1 VECGVL
7 VLLAILI
14 CGGGAQEEGS
24 GDDGSGDVGSGD
36 SEEPLVVTRSAS
48 YTMASQDGK
57 STVNIVIQ
65 AITSSDQLNLV
76 CDFSSSDENVF
87 SDQGCPP
94 SIYLVAG
101 HASCQSLPSEVSAKK
116 LTDIN
121 KSGPDEV
128 LVDAT
133 WSELPGK
140 CILVIKKTE
149 CDGEDGSGDDG
160 SGDDSVRIETPETP
174 SEESDEGIG
183 GIDDSLEVGD
193 TIDESGDD
201 GEGSGDIDES
211 MEGLGRDTFPRAPR
225 RYSTLRSAVFGRSYA
240 LLSLASFTIFSSG
253 STGAFTVRIPSIVS
267 VPIYSGLTTTN
278 YNKYATL
285 PLLQLTGWS
294 YNDAVTA
301 GIATILLYLAVF
313 QLPSLIQ
320 SIDPIKRRLLTYS
333 ESDDFASRMDA
344 LQDGLLDV
352 MGDTVKDFASPWVG
366 VVKQFGRNL
375 LNRRYSHYYPINKE
389 YQNHN
394 SPYTSYL
401 DQRNQNSLAY

>member
-1 VECGVL
+1 MG
-7 VLLAILI
+7 
-14 CGGGAQEEGS
+14 
-24 GDDGSGDVGSGD
+24 
-36 SEEPLVVTRSAS
+36 
-48 YTMASQDGK
+48 
-57 STVNIVIQ
+57 
-65 AITSSDQLNLV
+65 
-76 CDFSSSDENVF
+76 
-87 SDQGCPP
+87 
-94 SIYLVAG
+94 
-101 HASCQSLPSEVSAKK
+101 
-116 LTDIN
+116 
-121 KSGPDEV
+121 
-128 LVDAT
+128 
-133 WSELPGK
+133 
-140 CILVIKKTE
+140 
-149 CDGEDGSGDDG
+149 GEDGSGGSGG
-160 SGDDSVRIETPETP
+160 SGDNSVKIERHWIP
-174 SEESDEGIG
+174 SEESDDGIG
-183 GIDDSLEVGD
+183 VIDDSLEVGD
-193 TIDESGDD
+193 IIEESGDD
-201 GEGSGDIDES
+201 DEGSGDIVES

-225 RYSTLRSAVFGRSYA
+225 RYSTLRSAVFGRSYE

-375 LNRRYSHYYPINKE
+375 LNRRYSQYSPINEE
-389 YQNHN
+389 YQNLN